1 MKLYNIKDVN
11 EFYKMIDSCKGTVML
26 VTPEGD
32 RLNLKSK
39 LSQYVSLTSFFASG
53 TIPELDI
60 VAYEAEDTKRS
71 LDCMLTEHN
80 DPV

>member
-32 RLNLKSK
+32 RLNLQS
-39 LSQYVSLTSFFASG
+39 TMIRFD
-53 TIPELDI
+53 PEYKGL
-60 VAYEAEDTKRS
+60 
-71 LDCMLTEHN
+71 
-80 DPV
+80 